1 MAENNTR
8 VQWGSRI
15 GFIMAA
21 AGSAV
26 GLGNIWRFPYLAGM
40 NGGAAFVLVYFIIV
54 MVIGF
59 SVMIAELS
67 LGRRSRLN
75 ALGTFRKL
83 AGGSWVIVGWLSVAI
98 PFFILSF
105 YGVVAGWTIKYV
117 LISFGSLMSD
127 AAAGKAGDIFGAFIG
142 DWKSVV
148 FYQLIFMI
156 ITIVIVAM
164 GIEKGIEK
172 SCKFMMPLLYLILF
186 ILIVRGVTL
195 PGGSAGLEFYLK
207 PDLSKITGKTM
218 LDAMGQAFFSLSLGM
233 GIMLTYGSYL
243 NKSER
248 LPASAALVCTIDTSV
263 AFLAGFAIFPG
274 LFATGLEPAQGPGL
288 AFISC
293 PAVFATIPG
302 GMFFSALFFILFFLA
317 GLTSSISLLEVCCS
331 YIIDELKWTRAKAAW
346 VAGLLV
352 TAVGVPSAMS
362 LGGHIPTI
370 NFLGKDMSFMDIV
383 EQVANNIGL
392 PLVGILISLY
402 VGWFWFKD
410 AKTEITNDGDISFG
424 LWTPWLWIC
433 RVIAPAAIAIV
444 LVSAFW

>member
-1 MAENNTR
+1 MAENGSR
-8 VQWGSRI
+8 GQWGSRI

-40 NGGAAFVLVYFIIV
+40 NGGAAFVLVYIIIV
-54 MVIGF
+54 AVIGF

-67 LGRRSRLN
+67 LGRNSQLN
-75 ALGTFRKL
+75 ALGTFRTI
-83 AGGSWVIVGWLSVAI
+83 AGGPWVAVGWLSIAI

-105 YGVVAGWTIKYV
+105 YGVVAGWTIKYT
-117 LISFGSLMSD
+117 IMSFGSLMNE

-148 FYQLIFMI
+148 FYQLLFMLV
-156 ITIVIVAM
+156 TIVIVAM

-172 SCKFMMPLLYLILF
+172 SCKLMMPLLYLILF
-186 ILIVRGVTL
+186 VLIARGVTL

-207 PDLSKITGKTM
+207 PDLSKINGKTV
-218 LDAMGQAFFSLSLGM
+218 LDALGQAFFSLSLGM

-243 NKSER
+243 NKNER
-248 LPASAALVCTIDTSV
+248 LPGSAALVCVIDTSV

-274 LFATGLEPAQGPGL
+274 VFAMGMQPAQGPGL
-288 AFISC
+288 AFITC
-293 PAVFATIPG
+293 PAVFSHLPG

-317 GLTSSISLLEVCCS
+317 GLTSAISLLEVCCS
-331 YIIDELKWTRAKAAW
+331 YVIDELKWSRAKTAW
-346 VAGLLV
+346 VVGLII

-370 NFLGKDMSFMDIV
+370 HLFGKDMAFMDVV
-383 EQVANNIGL
+383 EQIANNIGL
-392 PLVGILISLY
+392 PVVGIFISLF
-402 VGWFWFKD
+402 VGWFWHKD
-410 AKTEITNDGDISFG
+410 AKIEITNDGKVSFEF
-424 LWTPWLWIC
+424 WTPWLWIC

-444 LVSAFW
+444 LWSAL